1 MQYFSACDTVLHY
14 TSLVLLT
21 RHQSLV
27 ALIALLE
34 EYNHMTTNSSTPP
47 IDLQGQVALITG
59 GGRGLGRAFAQALSA
74 RGAAVAVIARSQAQV
89 QETADLIVAAGGQVL
104 ALPGDVTNAARVTD
118 IVKTVEQRFG
128 PIDILI
134 NNAGVITPIGPLWE
148 VDPTAWWHTLDIHV
162 RGSFL
167 YAHAVLPSMI
177 ARRRGRIIN
186 ITSAAGWGGV
196 PYGSAYSLSKAA
208 LSCLTGCLAG
218 ETQQYGITVFSYAPG
233 FVRSAM
239 TEYLAE
245 SPEVERWYGDTFS
258 SIFASGTD
266 TPITQTIQGL
276 LWLVSGAA
284 DGLSGRNIGDW
295 DDIADL
301 VQRAKE
307 IQPTDH
313 YTLGRIT
320 EG

>member
-1 MQYFSACDTVLHY
+1 
-14 TSLVLLT
+14 
-21 RHQSLV
+21 
-27 ALIALLE
+27 
-34 EYNHMTTNSSTPP
+34 MTTNSSSPS
-47 IDLQGQVALITG
+47 IDLHGQVALITG

-74 RGAAVAVIARSQAQV
+74 SGAAVAVMARSQAHV
-89 QETADLIVAAGGQVL
+89 QETADLIVAVGGQAL
-104 ALPGDVTNAARVTD
+104 ALPGDVTDAARVTD

-128 PIDILI
+128 AIDILV
-134 NNAGVITPIGPLWE
+134 NNAGVITPIGPSWE
-148 VDPTAWWHTLDIHV
+148 VDPSEWWQTVDIHV

-177 ARRRGRIIN
+177 ARQRGRIIN
-186 ITSAAGWGGV
+186 ITSAAGWGGN
-196 PYGSAYSLSKAA
+196 PYGSAYSISKAA
-208 LSCLTGCLAG
+208 LSCLSRCLAG

-245 SPEVERWYGDTFS
+245 SADVERWYGDAFS

-266 TPITQTIQGL
+266 TPITQTVRGL

-284 DGLSGRNIGDW
+284 DGLTGRNIGDW

-301 VQRAKE
+301 IQRATE
-307 IQPTDH
+307 IQPTNH

-320 EG
+320 EA